1 MSEPTTKGPATA
13 TRRARSA
20 RAKSISRTDV
30 NFWLDATLLA
40 VFLSLVW
47 VATVVR
53 FVFPPAASAHGWL
66 LWSLSLDQW
75 IALQYGLL
83 CLLMLGILV
92 HVMLHWSWVCGVIA
106 SRIYRAKD
114 GTKRTMDDG
123 TRTILGVGVMIVLLN
138 ILGLAMAA
146 AVLSIQRPI

>member
-1 MSEPTTKGPATA
+1 MSEPTTKVPTSTTDR
-13 TRRARSA
+13 TRSI

-30 NFWLDATLLA
+30 NLWLDASLLA

-53 FVFPPAASAHGWL
+53 FVFPPAASATGWL
-66 LWSLSLDQW
+66 LWSMTLDQW

-83 CLLMLGILV
+83 CLLALGILV

-106 SRIYRAKD
+106 SRIYRTKD
-114 GTKRTMDDG
+114 GKKRTMDDG
-123 TRTILGVGVMIVLLN
+123 TRTILGVGLMIVLLN